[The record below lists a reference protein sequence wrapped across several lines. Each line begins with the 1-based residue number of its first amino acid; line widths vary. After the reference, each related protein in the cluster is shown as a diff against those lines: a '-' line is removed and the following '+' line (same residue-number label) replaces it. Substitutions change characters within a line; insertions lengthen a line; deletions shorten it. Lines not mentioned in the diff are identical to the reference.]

1 MADVQ
6 RPAEPQVTQTTYS
19 ATDSFSQPTSEPALS
34 YVEEDEGYGWKT
46 YAAVLLI
53 LAGGWNIINGLIAV
67 FDDNYFDQVSQ
78 NSNLELPITNT
89 IEAWGWVSIGLGVL
103 LLGAAFGILRG
114 AMWARIVGVF
124 VIGANMI
131 FHMGYLSAFPFWSA
145 LTIGLL
151 ALALYGLVVHGG
163 RPRAGTW

>member
-1 MADVQ
+1 MAEVQ
-6 RPAEPQVTQTTYS
+6 RPADPQVTQSTYTTS
-19 ATDSFSQPTSEPALS
+19 DSFPTSTTAQM
-34 YVEEDEGYGWKT
+34 VEGAGYDDGAGWKL

-53 LAGGWNIINGLIAV
+53 LAAAWNIIYGLIAV
-67 FDDNYFDQVSQ
+67 FDDNFFDNIEDGTGV
-78 NSNLELPITNT
+78 ELPITNT
-89 IEAWGWVSIGLGVL
+89 IEAWGWTSIGLGVL
-103 LLGAAFGILRG
+103 LGAAAFGILRG

-151 ALALYGLVVHGG
+151 ALALYGLLVHGG
-163 RPRAGTW
+163 RPRATY

>member
-1 MADVQ
+1 MAEVQ

-19 ATDSFSQPTSEPALS
+19 TTDSFPAS
-34 YVEEDEGYGWKT
+34 TTAQMIDDAGYDEGAGWKL
-46 YAAVLLI
+46 YASVLLI
-53 LAGGWNIINGLIAV
+53 LAAAWNIIYGLIAV
-67 FDDNYFDQVSQ
+67 FDDNFFDNIEDGTGV
-78 NSNLELPITNT
+78 ELPITNT
-89 IEAWGWVSIGLGVL
+89 IEAWGWTSIGLGVL
-103 LLGAAFGILRG
+103 LLAAAFGIMRG
-114 AMWARIVGVF
+114 AMWARIVGVI

-163 RPRAGTW
+163 RPRTTY